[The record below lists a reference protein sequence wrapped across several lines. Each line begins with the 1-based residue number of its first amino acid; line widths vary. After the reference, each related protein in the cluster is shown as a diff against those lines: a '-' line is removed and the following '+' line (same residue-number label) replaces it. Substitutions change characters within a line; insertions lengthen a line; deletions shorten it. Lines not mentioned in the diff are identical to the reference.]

1 MVLELVDSDL
11 KKIFSSVPNG
21 TVLQEDHILT
31 IMYNTLCSLN
41 YLHSANVIHRDMKP
55 ANLLVDS
62 NCSVK
67 ICDFG
72 LARNL
77 PRHCNDV
84 DNLRIKNLL
93 ER

>member
-72 LARNL
+72 LARIL
-77 PRHCNDV
+77 PSHHNDV
-84 DNLRIKNLL
+84 DNLRIKNLH

>member
-77 PRHCNDV
+77 PSHQNDHSG
-84 DNLRIKNLL
+84 LRIKNLL

>member
-31 IMYNTLCSLN
+31 IMYNTFCSLN

-77 PRHCNDV
+77 PSHHSDV
-84 DNLRIKNLL
+84 DSLRIKNIV

>member
-41 YLHSANVIHRDMKP
+41 YLHSANVLHRDMKP

-72 LARNL
+72 LARTL
-77 PRHCNDV
+77 PGHQNDV
-84 DNLRIKNLL
+84 DCLRVKNLL

>member
-77 PRHCNDV
+77 PSQHNEV
-84 DNLRIKNLL
+84 DNLRIKNLQ